1 MLESISIIKEKSKFG
16 KIDRVTNANEILIK
30 DLFNKETGPDVYMNL
45 RITINLTGQQGTIYA
60 TFGKSG
66 KLKCRIDGEGLD
78 LNDENV
84 KENILNSD
92 VELKYKKNMMKAKK
106 NKFK

>member
-45 RITINLTGQQGTIYA
+45 RVTINLTG
-60 TFGKSG
+60 
-66 KLKCRIDGEGLD
+66 
-78 LNDENV
+78 
-84 KENILNSD
+84 
-92 VELKYKKNMMKAKK
+92 
-106 NKFK
+106 